1 MNKFLLFVF
10 FIFPF
15 LSFSQEKI
23 ITGEQMV
30 EKYLLNLQEIDNLN
44 DKIFIIENRISSLNP
59 NDSLE
64 NITILSAKQR
74 VLDLKGQI
82 VQKEKIVSSTSHFIF
97 DDLNSLKRPIIELT
111 KEEFELLP
119 DSKKAIVRENP
130 NKFLIK
136 QI

>member
-15 LSFSQEKI
+15 LSFSHEKKI
-23 ITGEQMV
+23 ISEQMV
-30 EKYLLNLQEIDNLN
+30 EKYLLNLQASDNLN
-44 DKIFIIENRISSLNP
+44 NKIFIIENRISSLNP

-82 VQKEKIVSSTSHFIF
+82 VQKEKIVSSTSYFIF
-97 DDLNSLKRPIIELT
+97 DDLNSSNRPIIELT
-111 KEEFELLP
+111 KDEFELLP

>member
-15 LSFSQEKI
+15 LSFSQEKKI
-23 ITGEQMV
+23 ISEQMV
-30 EKYLLNLQEIDNLN
+30 EKYLLNLQAIDNLN
-44 DKIFIIENRISSLNP
+44 NKIFIIENRISSLNP

-82 VQKEKIVSSTSHFIF
+82 VQKEKIVSSTSYFIF
-97 DDLNSLKRPIIELT
+97 DDLNSSNRPIIELT

>member
-1 MNKFLLFVF
+1 
-10 FIFPF
+10 
-15 LSFSQEKI
+15 
-23 ITGEQMV
+23 MV
-30 EKYLLNLQEIDNLN
+30 EKYLLNLQAIDNLN
-44 DKIFIIENRISSLNP
+44 NKIFIIENRISSLNP

-82 VQKEKIVSSTSHFIF
+82 VQKEKIVSSTSYFIF
-97 DDLNSLKRPIIELT
+97 DDLNSSNRPIIELT
-111 KEEFELLP
+111 KDEFELLP